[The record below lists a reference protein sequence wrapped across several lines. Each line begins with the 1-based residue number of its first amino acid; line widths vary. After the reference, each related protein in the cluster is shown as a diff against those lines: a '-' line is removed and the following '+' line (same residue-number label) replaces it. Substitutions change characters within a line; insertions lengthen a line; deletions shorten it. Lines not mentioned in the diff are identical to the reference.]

1 MRRVRWGLAALAW
14 MGFIF
19 WLSAQPDLP
28 RAPEP
33 WLDKVVKKSGHVVLY
48 GVLAWLYLG
57 ALRGNG
63 LLSHRMRLLAF
74 GLAVLY
80 GVTDE
85 VHQSFVPGRT
95 PSPVDVFIDGVG
107 AALGSGFRGVEL
119 RAICPHR
126 LPGPVRVPRP
136 QEHASQPGQPEHPDR
151 QA

>member
-1 MRRVRWGLAALAW
+1 

-33 WLDKVVKKSGHVVLY
+33 WLDRVVKKAGHVALY

-57 ALRGNG
+57 ALRGDAPP
-63 LLSHRMRLLAF
+63 SDRARLLAF

-80 GVTDE
+80 AVTDE

-95 PSPVDVFIDGVG
+95 PSPWDVVIDGVG
-107 AALGSGFRGVEL
+107 AALAVLFR
-119 RAICPHR
+119 R
-126 LPGPVRVPRP
+126 
-136 QEHASQPGQPEHPDR
+136 
-151 QA
+151 